1 MRKSNKLRIGITQ
14 GDINGIGYE
23 VILKM
28 LEDPRIAELCTVVV
42 YGSAKIA
49 AFYRKLMDPQ
59 MQVNLVQIPSAA
71 EAKDGAYNIINVV
84 PEDTKVEPGVSSEV
98 AGAAALVALQ
108 VATADL
114 RSGEID
120 AIVTAPI
127 QKSTIRCESF
137 NFPGHTEYLQS
148 CLSTSPSDKALMVM
162 VSDNIRVA
170 FVTTHVSIA
179 DVTPLIT
186 KEAVLDTI
194 MSLRRSLRRDFAID
208 APRIAVLAL
217 NPHAGE
223 DGLMGTAEKDVI
235 TPAIEEACAKKAL
248 CFGPYPADGFWG
260 SGAFNKFDGIV
271 AMYHDQ
277 GLAPFKALAM
287 NEGVNFTAGL
297 PYVRTSPDH
306 GTGFDIAGKNIADPE
321 SMRQALYLAID
332 VVRSRA
338 SYDEARANPLRKQ
351 YFEKGNDN
359 VVLDLSSDESATL

>member
-1 MRKSNKLRIGITQ
+1 MKKSNKIRIGITQ

-49 AFYRKLMDPQ
+49 AYYKKLLDLNNINFV
-59 MQVNLVQIPSAA
+59 QVASAA
-71 EAKDGAYNIINVV
+71 DAKDGVYSIVNVV
-84 PEDTKVEPGVSSEV
+84 GEDVSVEPGVATPAS
-98 AGAAALVALQ
+98 GMAALAALEA
-108 VATADL
+108 ATADM
-114 RSGEID
+114 RNGIID
-120 AIVTAPI
+120 ALVTAPI
-127 QKSTIRCESF
+127 NKHAIQCETF
-137 NFPGHTEYLQS
+137 RFPGHTEYLQA
-148 CLSTSPSDKALMVM
+148 CLAVAPNDKALMLM
-162 VSDNIRVA
+162 VSDDIRVA
-170 FVTTHVSIA
+170 LVTTHV
-179 DVTPLIT
+179 PLAEVSGLLT
-186 KEAVLDTI
+186 KEKVLDTI
-194 MSLRRSLRRDFAID
+194 MSLRRSLRRDFGIE

-217 NPHAGE
+217 NPHGGE
-223 DGLMGTAEKDVI
+223 NGLMGNEEKDII
-235 TPAIEEACAKKAL
+235 TPAIEEGRQKKAL

-297 PYVRTSPDH
+297 PFVRTSPDH
-306 GTGFDIAGKNIADPE
+306 GTGYDIAGKGEADCE
-321 SMRQALYLAID
+321 SIRQALYLAID
-332 VVRSRA
+332 VVRARD

-359 VVLDLSSDESATL
+359 VVLDLTADEPTTL